1 MNEKKSFR
9 EKRCRY
15 IKEKVKQSVAII
27 NSTYQFHVPNLT
39 VENKND
45 ETNRYSYS
53 NNKVTYNS
61 DTENIGSSYVDIDN
75 LTFDEQPTHSS
86 DSIIRKTS
94 LCSDHVENSEPLSSK
109 LAKWAVEN
117 NISLSALRELLTILR
132 EDPSYCT
139 NNIPADPRTLLKT
152 PNKAYGTKMG
162 SGLFHYFGI
171 AETLNSLCIALNINV
186 TSSTEFSLAVNIDGL
201 PLSKSSASSFWPIL
215 CSVKSIEALKNEV
228 FLVAL
233 YHGHDK
239 PNSNDFLL
247 DFVNE
252 CAKLTTIGIL
262 IKTVICKFKIE
273 MLICDTPAKSFVL
286 SLKSHSGYFSCT
298 KCNQEG
304 EMINNVICF
313 VETENLVKRTNDSFR
328 NKLHPE
334 HHVGETLFINI
345 PNFNFIDNVPLDYM
359 HNLLLGGTK
368 RLLCNRRYGW
378 IFGRPPHK
386 LRAKDVN
393 NITNLLLKL
402 RKYIPCEFSRKT
414 RSIVECKRYKA
425 TEFRL
430 FLLYT
435 GPIVLKQVLS
445 PKVYNNFITLSLA
458 STILISNYYSKYEH
472 FISYAHELMKHFI
485 TNSIQIYGPDF
496 ISHNIHNFLHLTD
509 CVKLFGSLDNFSAFP
524 FENFMQKLKKM
535 VRKSS
540 QPLQQV
546 VRRIVEEN
554 NILRPTKNTDDNLS
568 TELLMEHSDGPLIN
582 TCNPP
587 QYKKLKTA
595 EYCLNI
601 NRTADRF
608 VELKNKTII
617 EIKNF
622 VSHKNS
628 TVLLGYSYS
637 LQNDFYS
644 KPCNSSLFG
653 IQYIKKNNNL
663 LEMWSIDDINR
674 KLIVLPF
681 RGQYVSFPLLHL

>member
-1 MNEKKSFR
+1 MSKK
-9 EKRCRY
+9 
-15 IKEKVKQSVAII
+15 
-27 NSTYQFHVPNLT
+27 L
-39 VENKND
+39 
-45 ETNRYSYS
+45 
-53 NNKVTYNS
+53 
-61 DTENIGSSYVDIDN
+61 
-75 LTFDEQPTHSS
+75 
-86 DSIIRKTS
+86 
-94 LCSDHVENSEPLSSK
+94 
-109 LAKWAVEN
+109 
-117 NISLSALRELLTILR
+117 
-132 EDPSYCT
+132 
-139 NNIPADPRTLLKT
+139 
-152 PNKAYGTKMG
+152 G
-162 SGLFHYFGI
+162 SGIFHYFGI
-171 AETLNSLCIALNINV
+171 AETLNSLCISLNINV

-215 CSVKSIEALKNEV
+215 CSVKSIEALKNKV

-233 YHGHDK
+233 YHGNEK

-252 CAKLTTIGIL
+252 CVKLTTNGIL
-262 IKTVICKFKIE
+262 IKTVTCNFKIV

-313 VETENLVKRTNDSFR
+313 IETENFVKRTNDSFR
-328 NKLHPE
+328 NKRDSE
-334 HHVGETLFINI
+334 HHVGETLFTNI
-345 PNFNFIDNVPLDYM
+345 PGFDIIDNVPLDYM
-359 HNLLLGGTK
+359 HNFLLGGTK

-378 IFGRPPHK
+378 IFGKPPHK

-393 NITNLLLKL
+393 DITNFLFKLK
-402 RKYIPCEFSRKT
+402 KYIPCEFSRKT

-435 GPIVLKQVLS
+435 GPIVLKQVLPS
-445 PKVYNNFITLSLA
+445 KVYNNFITLSLA
-458 STILISNYYSKYEH
+458 STILISSYYSKYEH

-496 ISHNIHNFLHLTD
+496 ISHNIHNFLHLSD
-509 CVKLFGSLDNFSAFP
+509 CVRLFGSLDNFSAFP

-554 NILRPTKNTDDNLS
+554 NILRPSKNTDNNLS
-568 TELLMEHSDGPLIN
+568 KELLMEHSDGPLIN
-582 TCNPP
+582 ICNPP
-587 QYKKLKTA
+587 QYKKFKTT

-601 NRTADRF
+601 NRIADRF

-622 VSHKNS
+622 VTHENS
-628 TVLLGYSYS
+628 TVFLGYSYS
-637 LQNDFYS
+637 LQNDFYF
-644 KPCNSSLFG
+644 KPCSSSFFD

-663 LEMWSIDDINR
+663 LEMWSINDINR
-674 KLIVLPF
+674 KLIVLPYKG
-681 RGQYVSFPLLHL
+681 RYVSFPLLHL